1 MKEQRRIV
9 KRVVK
14 KSDEQHKR
22 KVVRHVAKEN
32 TETKPKGK
40 IVNRIKVDKKKEN
53 DKLTQRVSL
62 LFYTIMLVTVIAF
75 LYNAIRYI

>member
-22 KVVRHVAKEN
+22 KVVRHVVKEN

>member
-22 KVVRHVAKEN
+22 KVVRHVVKGN